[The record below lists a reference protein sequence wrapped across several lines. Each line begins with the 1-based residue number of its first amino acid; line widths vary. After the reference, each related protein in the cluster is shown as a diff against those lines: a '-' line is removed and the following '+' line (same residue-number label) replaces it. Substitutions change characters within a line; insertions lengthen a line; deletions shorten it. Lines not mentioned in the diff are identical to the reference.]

1 MAEQR
6 RYDPMVGL
14 WKEFNRKK
22 GRIERIKLR
31 LKFVA
36 RQYQDRALPDGLI
49 IGAQKA
55 GTTSLYHYLRRHPG
69 IGGVVPR
76 PDGLEHYSKEV
87 HFFDANHLKG
97 VRWYRAQ
104 FPKRSEGKFVIE
116 ATPGYIHPRPASRMH
131 ALLPEAKL
139 VLSLRDPVDRA
150 YSRYQ
155 HLLREPRTEELLRD
169 GEVLLSFRECVD
181 WLLDGKTLKG
191 DANRLLK
198 SGHYAEELS
207 HLYTLYPRE
216 QVHIV
221 NFAELGQDPARVVA
235 GILEFFELPPADLGP
250 YDPVHVGGYTKR
262 MDQET
267 EARLREYF
275 APHNARLEELLGYS
289 MGWSA
294 PRSS

>member
-1 MAEQR
+1 M
-6 RYDPMVGL
+6 MGL
-14 WKEFNRKK
+14 WEEFNREKS
-22 GRIERIKLR
+22 RFERITLR

-36 RQYQDRALPDGLI
+36 RQFQDRALPDGLI

-55 GTTSLYHYLRRHPG
+55 GTTALHSYLRRHPG
-69 IGGVVPR
+69 IAGVIPR
-76 PDGLEHYSKEV
+76 PSALAQHIKEV
-87 HFFDANHLKG
+87 HFFDKNYEKG

-104 FPKRSEGKFVIE
+104 FPKRSEGGFIIE
-116 ATPGYIHPRPASRMH
+116 ATPNYITPHAALRLH

-155 HLLREPRTEELLRD
+155 HLVREPRTEGLLRD
-169 GEVLLSFRECVD
+169 GEVLLSFRECVER
-181 WLLDGKTLKG
+181 LLGGKTLRG
-191 DANRLLK
+191 DAGRLL
-198 SGHYAEELS
+198 SRGCYAKKLS

-221 NFAELGQDPARVVA
+221 NFAELSQDPARVVA
-235 GILEFFELPPADLGP
+235 GVLAFFELPPVDLGP
-250 YDPVHVGGYTKR
+250 YDPIFEGGYTER
-262 MDQET
+262 MDAET

-275 APHNARLEELLGYS
+275 APHNAHLEELLGYS

-294 PRSS
+294 PHSG

>member
-1 MAEQR
+1 VLER
-6 RYDPMVGL
+6 RRSDPMVGL
-14 WKEFNRKK
+14 REEFFRKK
-22 GRIERIKLR
+22 SRFEHIKLR

-49 IGAQKA
+49 IGVQKA
-55 GTTSLYHYLRRHPG
+55 GTSALYRYLRRHPG

-76 PDGLEHYSKEV
+76 PDALERHLKEV
-87 HFFDANHLKG
+87 HYFDSNHQKS

-104 FPKRSEGKFVIE
+104 FPKRSEGKSVIE
-116 ATPGYIHPRPASRMH
+116 ATPGYIHRRPASRMH
-131 ALLPEAKL
+131 ALLPDAKL

-155 HLLREPRTEELLRD
+155 HLRRDEEDLLRD

-181 WLLDGKTLKG
+181 RLLGGKTLKG

-198 SGHYAEELS
+198 VGHYAEELS
-207 HLYTLYPRE
+207 HLYTLYPRR

-221 NFAELGQDPARVVA
+221 NFAELSQNSARVMAGVVA
-235 GILEFFELPPADLGP
+235 FFELPPADLGP
-250 YDPVHVGGYTKR
+250 YDPIFAGGYTER
-262 MDQET
+262 MDAET
-267 EARLREYF
+267 EARLRDYF
-275 APHNARLEELLGYS
+275 SPHNARLEELLGYS

-294 PRSS
+294 PRSG

>member
-1 MAEQR
+1 
-6 RYDPMVGL
+6 
-14 WKEFNRKK
+14 
-22 GRIERIKLR
+22 
-31 LKFVA
+31 
-36 RQYQDRALPDGLI
+36 
-49 IGAQKA
+49 
-55 GTTSLYHYLRRHPG
+55 
-69 IGGVVPR
+69 
-76 PDGLEHYSKEV
+76 
-87 HFFDANHLKG
+87 
-97 VRWYRAQ
+97 
-104 FPKRSEGKFVIE
+104 
-116 ATPGYIHPRPASRMH
+116 MH

-155 HLLREPRTEELLRD
+155 HLLREAGT
-169 GEVLLSFRECVD
+169 EVLLSFRECVD
-181 WLLDGKTLKG
+181 RLLGGKTLKG

-198 SGHYAEELS
+198 VGHYAEELS

-221 NFAELGQDPARVVA
+221 NFAELGQDPARAVA
-235 GILEFFELPPADLGP
+235 GVLEFFELPPVDLGP
-250 YDPVHVGGYTKR
+250 YDPIHVGGYTER

-294 PRSS
+294 PRSG

>member
-1 MAEQR
+1 VAKLN
-6 RYDPMVGL
+6 V
-14 WKEFNRKK
+14 
-22 GRIERIKLR
+22 RIKLR
-31 LKFVA
+31 LKFFA

-49 IGAQKA
+49 IGVQKA
-55 GTTSLYHYLRRHPG
+55 GTTSLYRYLRRHPG
-69 IGGVVPR
+69 IAGVILR
-76 PDGLEHYSKEV
+76 PDALPHHSKEV
-87 HFFDANHLKG
+87 HFFDSNHQKS

-116 ATPGYIHPRPASRMH
+116 ATPNYIHPRPASRMH

-139 VLSLRDPVDRA
+139 VLSLRDPADRA

-155 HLLREPRTEELLRD
+155 HLLRLPRTEHLLRE

-181 WLLDGKTLKG
+181 RLLGGNKLKG
-191 DANRLLK
+191 DANRLLT

-235 GILEFFELPPADLGP
+235 GILEFFELPPEDLGP
-250 YDPVHVGGYTKR
+250 YDPIHVGGYTER
-262 MDQET
+262 MDAET

-294 PRSS
+294 PRLG

>member
-1 MAEQR
+1 M
-6 RYDPMVGL
+6 
-14 WKEFNRKK
+14 
-22 GRIERIKLR
+22 
-31 LKFVA
+31 
-36 RQYQDRALPDGLI
+36 
-49 IGAQKA
+49 
-55 GTTSLYHYLRRHPG
+55 
-69 IGGVVPR
+69 
-76 PDGLEHYSKEV
+76 EHHLKEV
-87 HFFDANHLKG
+87 HFLDQYHERG

-116 ATPGYIHPRPASRMH
+116 ATPVYIHQRPASRMH
-131 ALLPEAKL
+131 ALLPKAKL

-155 HLLREPRTEELLRD
+155 HLLRQPRTEELLRD

-181 WLLDGKTLKG
+181 RLLGGKKLKG
-191 DANRLLK
+191 GANRLLT

-221 NFAELGQDPARVVA
+221 NFAELGQNPARVVA

-250 YDPVHVGGYTKR
+250 YDPVHVGGYTER

-294 PRSS
+294 PRSG

>member
-1 MAEQR
+1 MRLLSLAEL
-6 RYDPMVGL
+6 P
-14 WKEFNRKK
+14 KESDQEGSRFK
-22 GRIERIKLR
+22 RIKLR
-31 LKFVA
+31 LKFFA

-49 IGAQKA
+49 IGVQKA
-55 GTTSLYHYLRRHPG
+55 GTTALYRYLRRHPG
-69 IGGVVPR
+69 IAGVILR
-76 PDGLEHYSKEV
+76 PDAAPHHSKEV
-87 HFFDANHLKG
+87 HYFDSNHHKS

-116 ATPGYIHPRPASRMH
+116 ATPGYTHPHAASRMH
-131 ALLPEAKL
+131 ALLPAAKL

-155 HLLREPRTEELLRD
+155 HLLRQPRTEDLLRD

-181 WLLDGKTLKG
+181 RLLGGKTLKG
-191 DANRLLK
+191 DTNRLLK

-235 GILEFFELPPADLGP
+235 GILKFFGLPSADLGP
-250 YDPVHVGGYTKR
+250 YDPVHVGGYRER

-275 APHNARLEELLGYS
+275 APHNKRLEELLGYS

-294 PRSS
+294 PRSG

>member
-1 MAEQR
+1 VAEQR
-6 RYDPMVGL
+6 RYDPVVGL
-14 WKEFNRKK
+14 RREFLREKTPL
-22 GRIERIKLR
+22 ELIKSR

-36 RQYQDRALPDGLI
+36 RQLQDRALPDGLI
-49 IGAQKA
+49 IGVQKA
-55 GTTSLYHYLRRHPG
+55 GTTALYRYLRRHPG
-69 IGGVVPR
+69 IAGVILR
-76 PDGLEHYSKEV
+76 PDAARHHSKEV
-87 HFFDANHLKG
+87 HYFDSNHQKS

-116 ATPGYIHPRPASRMH
+116 ATPGYIQPHAASRMH

-155 HLLREPRTEELLRD
+155 HLRRESEYLLKD

-181 WLLDGKTLKG
+181 RLLDGKTLKG
-191 DANRLLK
+191 DTNTLLK

-216 QVHIV
+216 QVHLV

-235 GILEFFELPPADLGP
+235 GILKFFGLPSADLGR
-250 YDPVHVGGYTKR
+250 YDPIFQGGYTER

-294 PRSS
+294 PRSG

>member
-1 MAEQR
+1 MVEQR

-14 WKEFNRKK
+14 RREFLREKTPL
-22 GRIERIKLR
+22 ELIKSR

-36 RQYQDRALPDGLI
+36 RQLQDRALPDGLI
-49 IGAQKA
+49 IGVQKA
-55 GTTSLYHYLRRHPG
+55 GTTALHRYLRRHPG

-76 PDGLEHYSKEV
+76 PGALEYHLKEV
-87 HFFDANHLKG
+87 HFFDQYHESG

-116 ATPGYIHPRPASRMH
+116 ATPGYIHPHAASRMH

-155 HLLREPRTEELLRD
+155 HLRRQREYLLKD

-181 WLLDGKTLKG
+181 RLLGGKTLKG
-191 DANRLLK
+191 DTNRLLK

-235 GILEFFELPPADLGP
+235 GILKFFGLPPADLGP
-250 YDPVHVGGYTKR
+250 YDPIFQGGYTER

-294 PRSS
+294 PRSG

>member
-1 MAEQR
+1 MLEQR
-6 RYDPMVGL
+6 RSDPMVGL
-14 WKEFNRKK
+14 HKEFFREKS
-22 GRIERIKLR
+22 RFERIKLS
-31 LKFVA
+31 LKFFA

-49 IGAQKA
+49 IGVQKA
-55 GTTSLYHYLRRHPG
+55 GTSALYRYLRRHPG
-69 IGGVVPR
+69 VGGVVPR
-76 PDGLEHYSKEV
+76 PDALERHLKEV
-87 HFFDANHLKG
+87 HYFDSNHQKS

-116 ATPGYIHPRPASRMH
+116 ATPGYIHPHPASRMH

-155 HLLREPRTEELLRD
+155 HLLREPGTEGLLRD

-181 WLLDGKTLKG
+181 RLLGGKTLNG
-191 DANRLLK
+191 DANRLLT

-221 NFAELGQDPARVVA
+221 NFAELSQDPARVVA
-235 GILEFFELPPADLGP
+235 GVLAFFELPPVDLGP
-250 YDPVHVGGYTKR
+250 YDPIHVGGYTER
-262 MDQET
+262 MDAET

-275 APHNARLEELLGYS
+275 APHNAHLEELLGYS

-294 PRSS
+294 PRSG

>member
-1 MAEQR
+1 
-6 RYDPMVGL
+6 MVGL
-14 WKEFNRKK
+14 WKEFHRKK
-22 GRIERIKLR
+22 SRFELIKLR
-31 LKFVA
+31 LEFFV

-49 IGAQKA
+49 IGVQKA
-55 GTTSLYHYLRRHPG
+55 GTTAINQYLRRHPDV
-69 IGGVVPR
+69 GGVAPR
-76 PDGLEHYSKEV
+76 PDALQRHLKEV
-87 HFFDANHLKG
+87 HYFDANHQKS

-104 FPKRSEGKFVIE
+104 FPKRSEHKFVIE

-155 HLLREPRTEELLRD
+155 HLRRDEEDLLRD

-181 WLLDGKTLKG
+181 RLLGGKTLKG

-198 SGHYAEELS
+198 VGHYAEELS

-235 GILEFFELPPADLGP
+235 RILEFFELPPADLGP
-250 YDPVHVGGYTKR
+250 YDPIFAGGYTER
-262 MDQET
+262 MDAET
-267 EARLREYF
+267 EARLRDYF
-275 APHNARLEELLGYS
+275 SPHNARLEELLGYS

-294 PRSS
+294 PRR